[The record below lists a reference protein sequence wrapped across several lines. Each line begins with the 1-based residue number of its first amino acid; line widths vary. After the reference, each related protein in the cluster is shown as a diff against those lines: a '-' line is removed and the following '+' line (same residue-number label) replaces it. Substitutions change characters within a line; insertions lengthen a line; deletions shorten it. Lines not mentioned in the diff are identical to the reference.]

1 MKKRLAAIIAL
12 FVIVW
17 FKPMQAQIL
26 EPVKWRFSTDKVGE
40 KEYDLLFIA
49 DIEPKW
55 HLYSQDIPMSPP
67 ATVFSFETSEAFSLV
82 GKVNEPKAE
91 EQYDPNFEMKLKW
104 FSKQATFRQRVKIN
118 SDGPVVIKGTIEF
131 MACDD
136 TRCTPPTEQDF
147 QFSLQGSSPIAAT
160 PAAAATNNPQGPL
173 NPVKWTY
180 SMQTLPGGEL
190 ELVFD
195 ASIEDRF
202 HLYSIN
208 IPENGPL
215 PTEFKFE
222 NEGIFELI
230 GGISEAIAPKIK
242 YDDIFEMEIGTFE
255 RKARFIQ
262 RIKPFTATPFNIKGE
277 ISYMVCDD
285 KGCVAL
291 YEDFDLIYD
300 GQQLLK
306 AGEEQT
312 KSLTETGRADILGTN
327 SNLWVFFF
335 VAFLAGLA
343 AILTPCVFPM
353 IPMTVSFFMKDKDK
367 KVQGKLQ
374 ALVYGLSIIAIYT
387 LIGSI
392 LAVVAGPDIANW
404 LSTHWLPNILFF
416 LIFVIFA
423 ASFFGMFELTLPHW
437 LINKADSQA
446 DKGGFVGSIFMAL
459 TLVLVSFSCTGPIV
473 GAILVESAGGQVLK
487 PIVGMF
493 GFSLAFALP
502 FTLFAFFPSWLSNLP
517 KSGGWLNSVKVVLGF
532 IELALGLKFL
542 SVADQTYHWGILDR
556 EIYIAFWIVIFFLMG
571 MYLLGKLRFVHDD
584 EITHL
589 SVPRLLLSIVT
600 FTFVVYLIPG
610 MFGAPLK
617 ALSGYMPPMA
627 THDFDLNRIIRENAR
642 AAGGTAQWQSQMEKC
657 DPPKYAD
664 KLHLPHGLEGYFD
677 YEQGVACAKA
687 LNKPIF
693 IDFTGHGCVNCREM
707 EANVWSDPRVLQLLQ
722 DEYVIIALYVD
733 DKTNLPESEWVT
745 STYDGKVKKT
755 IGRKWADFQI
765 SKFNVNAQPF
775 YVIMGHEGEVLVQPR
790 AYDLNRDAFVK
801 FLQDGVKS
809 FREGQSVFRIS
820 S

>member
-1 MKKRLAAIIAL
+1 MNKRIAAIIAIMFIGWL
-12 FVIVW
+12 MPL
-17 FKPMQAQIL
+17 KAQIL
-26 EPVKWRFSTDKVGE
+26 EPVKWRFSTEKVGE

-55 HLYSQDIPMSPP
+55 HLYAQDIPMSPP
-67 ATVFSFETSEAFSLV
+67 ATVFSFEPSDAFTLL
-82 GKVNEPKAE
+82 GKVMEPKAT

-104 FSKQATFRQRVKIN
+104 YDKQVTFRQRVRLN
-118 SDGPVVIKGTIEF
+118 SEGTAIVKGSIEF

-136 TRCTPPTEQDF
+136 TRCSPPTEQDF
-147 QFSLQGSSPIAAT
+147 QFTLQGSNASTTPVSPLSDV
-160 PAAAATNNPQGPL
+160 TNGPL

-180 SMQTLPGGEL
+180 SAETLPTGEL

-195 ASIEDRF
+195 ASIEDGF

-215 PTEFKFE
+215 PTEFTFDGASRFE
-222 NEGIFELI
+222 LVGSIVEGIK
-230 GGISEAIAPKIK
+230 PRIK
-242 YDDIFEMEIGTFE
+242 YDEVFEMEIGTFE
-255 RKARFIQ
+255 GKAQFRQ
-262 RIKPFTATPFNIKGE
+262 RIKPTNGMPLIIKGE
-277 ISYMVCDD
+277 IAYMVCDD

-291 YEDFDLIYD
+291 YEDFDLVYD
-300 GQQLLK
+300 GDQLIK
-306 AGEEQT
+306 AGEEQAQT
-312 KSLTETGRADILGTN
+312 LNEAGRADILGAN

-353 IPMTVSFFMKDKDK
+353 IPMTVSFFMKDKEHK
-367 KVQGKLQ
+367 LQGKMQ
-374 ALVYGLSIIAIYT
+374 ALVYGFSIIAIYT

-416 LIFVIFA
+416 LIFIIFA

-446 DKGGFVGSIFMAL
+446 DRGGYLGSVFMAV

-487 PIVGMF
+487 PIIGMF

-556 EIYIAFWIVIFFLMG
+556 EVYIALWIVIFFLMG
-571 MYLLGKLRFVHDD
+571 MYLLGKLRFAHDD
-584 EITHL
+584 EL
-589 SVPRLLLSIVT
+589 PYVGVPRLFLAIIT
-600 FTFVVYLIPG
+600 FSFVVYLVPG

-642 AAGGTAQWQSQMEKC
+642 AAGGTAQWKSQLEQC
-657 DPPKYAD
+657 EPPKYAD

-687 LNKPIF
+687 LNKPVF

-707 EANVWSDPRVLQLLQ
+707 EANVWSDPRVIQLLQ
-722 DEYVIIALYVD
+722 DEFVIIALYVD
-733 DKTNLPESEWVT
+733 DKTSLPESEWVT

-775 YVIMGHEGEVLVQPR
+775 YVIMGHNGEVLVQPR

-801 FLQDGVKS
+801 FLQDGLKS
-809 FREGQSVFRIS
+809 FREGQSVFRIPG
-820 S
+820 